1 MAKAIEN
8 KMFTEGT
15 GILDIDES
23 TKQVKIAIAAV
34 EKLDR
39 DGDVFDSKAFNRT
52 IAAHGPKGSN
62 EVWHLLDHRW
72 GIREGALSKASELY
86 MEGQYLVLVSKYR
99 DSFNWRE
106 VAWPLYA
113 NKDITQHSVGFYTN
127 TSEDKKD
134 YRLITDVTLLEGSAV
149 LWGAQSDTP
158 TLEVVK
164 NFIGN
169 IEKEMSIDNIG
180 ARFAKIYK
188 GIKENKYED
197 LSLLN
202 LEFKY
207 LERFILESTK
217 DTSSASDNNEQK
229 RLAAE
234 QEERNAKLREALTQ
248 FNLTLQ
254 NL

>member
-1 MAKAIEN
+1 MSKAIEN
-8 KMFTEGT
+8 KMFMDGT
-15 GILDIDES
+15 GILDVDES
-23 TKQVKIAIAAV
+23 TKRVKIAIAAV
-34 EKLDR
+34 EKLDS
-39 DGDVFDSKAFNRT
+39 DGDVFDAKAFNRT

-72 GIREGALSKASELY
+72 GIREGALSKASELF
-86 MEGQYLVLVSKYR
+86 MEGQYLVLISEYKN
-99 DSFNWRE
+99 SFNWRE
-106 VAWPLYA
+106 VAWPLYTGG
-113 NKDITQHSVGFYTN
+113 DITQHSVGFYTN

-188 GIKENKYED
+188 GIKENKYDD

-217 DTSSASDNNEQK
+217 STSSASDDNEQK

-234 QEERNAKLREALTQ
+234 QEEKNQKLFEALTQ
-248 FNLTLQ
+248 LNLTLKSF
-254 NL
+254 

>member
-1 MAKAIEN
+1 MSKVIEN
-8 KMFTEGT
+8 KMFEDGT

-23 TKQVKIAIAAV
+23 SKSVKIAIAAV
-34 EKLDR
+34 EKIDR
-39 DGDVFDSKAFNRT
+39 DGDVFDAKAFNRT

-86 MEGQYLVLVSKYR
+86 MDGQYLVLVSKYK

-106 VAWPLYA
+106 VAWPLYVG
-113 NKDITQHSVGFYTN
+113 KDITQHSVGFYTN

-164 NFIGN
+164 TFIGN

-180 ARFAKIYK
+180 TRFGKIYK
-188 GIKENKYED
+188 GIKEGKYDD

-217 DTSSASDNNEQK
+217 GTKTASDENEQK
-229 RLAAE
+229 SLAAKQE
-234 QEERNAKLREALTQ
+234 QEAKLREALAQ
-248 FNLTLQ
+248 FNTQLK
-254 NL
+254 NF

>member
-1 MAKAIEN
+1 MGKAIEN
-8 KMFTEGT
+8 KMFMDGTGNVDADEGT
-15 GILDIDES
+15 
-23 TKQVKIAIAAV
+23 KRVKIAIATV

-86 MEGQYLVLVSKYR
+86 MEGQYLVLVSEYKN
-99 DSFNWRE
+99 SFNWRE
-106 VAWPLYA
+106 VAWPLYTGG
-113 NKDITQHSVGFYTN
+113 DITQHSVGFYTN

-134 YRLITDVTLLEGSAV
+134 YRLITDVTLMEGSAV

-180 ARFAKIYK
+180 ARFGKIYK
-188 GIKENKYED
+188 GIKDGKYED

-217 DTSSASDNNEQK
+217 GTNTASDENEQK
-229 RLAAE
+229 QLAAK
-234 QEERNAKLREALTQ
+234 QEERNIKLREALQQ

-254 NL
+254 NF

>member
-1 MAKAIEN
+1 MGKAIEN
-8 KMFTEGT
+8 KIFTEGT

-34 EKLDR
+34 EKIDR
-39 DGDVFDSKAFNRT
+39 DGDVFDAKAFNRT

-86 MEGQYLVLVSKYR
+86 MEGQYLVLVSEYKN
-99 DSFNWRE
+99 SFNWRE
-106 VAWPLYA
+106 VAWPLYTGG
-113 NKDITQHSVGFYTN
+113 DITQHSVGFYTN

-134 YRLITDVTLLEGSAV
+134 YRLITDVTLMEGSAV

-169 IEKEMSIDNIG
+169 IEKEMNIDNIG
-180 ARFAKIYK
+180 VRFGKIYK
-188 GIKENKYED
+188 GIKDGKYDD

-217 DTSSASDNNEQK
+217 GTNTASDENEQK
-229 RLAAE
+229 ELAAKL
-234 QEERNAKLREALTQ
+234 EREAKLREALTQ
-248 FNLTLQ
+248 FNLTLK
-254 NL
+254 NF

>member
-1 MAKAIEN
+1 MGKVIEN
-8 KMFTEGT
+8 KMFMDGT
-15 GILDIDES
+15 GILDVDEAS
-23 TKQVKIAIAAV
+23 KRVKIAIAAV
-34 EKLDR
+34 DKIDR
-39 DGDVFDSKAFNRT
+39 DGDVFDAKAFNRT

-72 GIREGALSKASELY
+72 GIREGALSKATELF
-86 MEGQYLVLVSKYR
+86 MEGQYLVLVSEYKN
-99 DSFNWRE
+99 SFNWRE
-106 VAWPLYA
+106 VAWPLYTSG
-113 NKDITQHSVGFYTN
+113 DITQHSVGFYTN

-164 NFIGN
+164 SFIGN
-169 IEKEMSIDNIG
+169 LEKEMTIDNIG
-180 ARFAKIYK
+180 NRFAKIYK
-188 GIKENKYED
+188 GIKEGKYED

-234 QEERNAKLREALTQ
+234 QEEKQAKLREALTQ
-248 FNLTLQ
+248 FNNTLK
-254 NL
+254 LF

>member
-1 MAKAIEN
+1 MSKAIEN
-8 KMFTEGT
+8 KMFMDGT
-15 GILDIDES
+15 GILDVDES
-23 TKQVKIAIAAV
+23 TRRVKIAVATV

-39 DGDVFDSKAFNRT
+39 DGDVFDAKAFNRT

-72 GIREGALSKASELY
+72 GIREGALSKASELF
-86 MEGQYLVLVSKYR
+86 MEGQYLVLISEYKN
-99 DSFNWRE
+99 SFNWRE
-106 VAWPLYA
+106 VAWPLYTGG
-113 NKDITQHSVGFYTN
+113 DITQHSVGFYTN

-180 ARFAKIYK
+180 VRFAKIYK
-188 GIKENKYED
+188 GIKENKYDD

-217 DTSSASDNNEQK
+217 GTSSASDDNEQK

-234 QEERNAKLREALTQ
+234 QEEKNQKLFEALTQ
-248 FNLTLQ
+248 LNLTLKSF
-254 NL
+254 